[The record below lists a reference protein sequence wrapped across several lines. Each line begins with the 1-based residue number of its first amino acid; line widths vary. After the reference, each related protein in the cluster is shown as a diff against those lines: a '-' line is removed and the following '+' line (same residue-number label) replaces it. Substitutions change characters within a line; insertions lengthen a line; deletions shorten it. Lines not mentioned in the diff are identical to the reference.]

1 MDYILLIIGFFILI
15 KWADFLVEGSSSI
28 AKNFGISP
36 LVIWLTVVAF
46 GTSAPEFF
54 VSILSAVRG
63 QTDLALG
70 NIIGSNIA
78 NVLLILWV
86 ASFIYPI
93 KAKASTIYKEVPFS
107 LIASIA
113 LFFMAYDTYF
123 SSATT
128 NVISRSD
135 GLILL
140 LFFIIFFSYTFGI
153 SKNTVE
159 SEQEEI
165 KTLSNGKTF
174 LYLILG
180 ITWLSLGAYFLVNS
194 AQVIAAQFWV
204 PESFIGLTVIA
215 FGTSLPELATAVM
228 ASMKKQVDI
237 VVWNVV
243 GSNIFN
249 ILLVLSTTAV
259 VSDIPVQGTI
269 ITDIIIELF
278 VITLLIVFLFFIW
291 KKWVLTRVEW
301 GIFLSLY
308 LIYVGYLFI
317 SLS

>member
-1 MDYILLIIGFFILI
+1 MEYLLLIIGFVILI
-15 KWADFLVEGSSSI
+15 KWADFLVEWSSSI

-63 QTDLALG
+63 QTDLALW
-70 NIIGSNIA
+70 NIVGSNIA

-93 KAKASTIYKEVPFS
+93 KAKASTIFKEVPFS
-107 LIASIA
+107 LIASLA
-113 LFFMAYDTYF
+113 LFFMAFDTYF
-123 SSATT
+123 SWAST
-128 NVISRSD
+128 NVISRWD

-153 SKNTVE
+153 SKNVE
-159 SEQEEI
+159 NDEDEKI
-165 KTLSNGKTF
+165 VTLSNGKTF
-174 LYLILG
+174 IYLLLG
-180 ITWLSLGAYFLVNS
+180 ITGLSLWAYFLVNS
-194 AQVIAAQFWV
+194 AQSIASQFWV

-215 FGTSLPELATAVM
+215 FGTSLPELATAIM

-249 ILLVLSTTAV
+249 ILLVLSTTSV
-259 VSDIPVQGTI
+259 VSAIPVEGTI

-291 KKWVLTRVEW
+291 KRWVLTRIEW

-308 LIYVGYLFI
+308 LIYVWYLFVN
-317 SLS
+317 LS

>member
-123 SSATT
+123 AGATT
-128 NVISRSD
+128 NIISRSD
-135 GLILL
+135 GLILM

-153 SKNTVE
+153 SKNTSQE
-159 SEQEEI
+159 DEEEI
-165 KTLSNGKTF
+165 PTLSNGKTF
-174 LYLILG
+174 VYLMLG
-180 ITWLSLGAYFLVNS
+180 ITWLSLWAYFLVNS

-278 VITLLIVFLFFIW
+278 VITLLIVFLFFIG
-291 KKWVLTRVEW
+291 KRGVLTRIEW

-308 LIYVGYLFI
+308 LIYVVYLFI
-317 SLS
+317 NLS